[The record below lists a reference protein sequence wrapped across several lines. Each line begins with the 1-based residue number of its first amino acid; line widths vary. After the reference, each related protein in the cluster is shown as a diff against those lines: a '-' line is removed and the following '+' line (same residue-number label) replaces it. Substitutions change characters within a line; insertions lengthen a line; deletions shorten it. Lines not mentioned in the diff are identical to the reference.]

1 MMGTFFLLNAETA
14 ASSESGFGLNFDI
27 LGTNLINIG
36 IVVVLLVVYGG
47 KVVGNILSERRAKIE
62 QDIKEAEARKNE
74 SQAALSEAQQNLK
87 EAQTTAEKIRTEAK
101 TNAQKAADEI
111 LAKGKKEVE
120 RLKASAAADL
130 DSDRERAIAELRE
143 RVVAM
148 AIAKAESRLGE
159 IVDDDAQR
167 QLIERSIAQI
177 GG

>member
-1 MMGTFFLLNAETA
+1 MGTFFLLNAETA

-74 SQAALSEAQQNLK
+74 SQAALNEAQQNLK
-87 EAQTTAEKIRTEAK
+87 EAQATAEKIRTEAK

-148 AIAKAESRLGE
+148 AIAKAESRLEE